1 VSDFKMNF
9 CSDNVTGVA
18 PEIMAALVEANRGA
32 AWPYGNDD
40 WTRRVE
46 ARLCDI
52 FERKVR
58 AFPVLTG
65 TAANALALATMA
77 PPYGA
82 ILAHEN
88 AHVMVDEC
96 GAPEFYSG
104 GAKMISV
111 GGAHG
116 KMTPELV
123 AAAIEHFRSTDPHQA
138 PLAAISL
145 TNTTESGT
153 VYHPEEVRAIAE
165 LARAEKMRV
174 HMDGARF
181 ANAVAALG
189 VAPKAVT
196 WEAGVDALSFGA
208 TKAGCMAAEC
218 VVFFDETL
226 ADSFEYRRMRAGHLA
241 SKMRF
246 VSAQLN
252 AFLADGLWL
261 KLAGHAN
268 AMAQRLAQGL
278 TRIPGTRLIHPVEAS
293 EIFVVLPAPVIAGL
307 RAAGAEF
314 YDWKMTFLGGAEPNL
329 IRLVTAW
336 DTDAAKVERF
346 LKVAA
351 EVAAKAA

>member
-1 VSDFKMNF
+1 MNF

-18 PEIMAALVEANRGA
+18 PEIMAALAAANHGA
-32 AWPYGNDD
+32 AGAYGNDD
-40 WTRRVE
+40 WTRKVE
-46 ARLCDI
+46 VQLSEV

-58 AFPVLTG
+58 AFPVATG
-65 TAANALALATMA
+65 TASNSLALATMA

-82 ILAHEN
+82 ILAHEA

-104 GAKMISV
+104 GAKLIPV
-111 GGAHG
+111 AGPNG
-116 KMTPELV
+116 KMSAEGV
-123 AAAIEHFRSTDPHQA
+123 AAAITRWRSTDPHQV

-145 TNTTESGT
+145 TNATESGT
-153 VYHPEEVRAIAE
+153 VYRPDEVRAIAE

-181 ANAVAALG
+181 ANAVASLG
-189 VAPKAVT
+189 VPAKAVT

-218 VVFFDETL
+218 VVFFDEKL
-226 ADSFEYRRMRAGHLA
+226 ADSFEYRRMRAGHLV

-252 AFLADGLWL
+252 AFFADGLWL
-261 KLAGHAN
+261 KMARHAN
-268 AMAQRLAQGL
+268 SMAQRLAQGL
-278 TRIPGTRLIHPVEAS
+278 GRIPGVRFTSPVEAN
-293 EIFVVLPAPVIAGL
+293 ELFVVLPPAVIAGL

-314 YDWKMTFLGGAEPNL
+314 YDWTGEPNL

-336 DTDAAKVERF
+336 DTDAAKVEQF
-346 LKVAA
+346 LKVAS

>member
-1 VSDFKMNF
+1 MNF

-18 PEIMAALVEANRGA
+18 PEIMEALAAANHGA

-40 WTRRVE
+40 WTRLVE
-46 ARLCDI
+46 VQLCDI

-58 AFPVLTG
+58 AFPVATG
-65 TAANALALATMA
+65 TASNSLALATMA

-82 ILAHEN
+82 ILAHDA

-104 GAKMISV
+104 GAKLIPV
-111 GGAHG
+111 AGEHG
-116 KMTPELV
+116 KMNAEGV
-123 AAAIEHFRSTDPHQA
+123 AAAITRWRSTDPHQV

-145 TNTTESGT
+145 TNATESGT
-153 VYHPEEVRAIAE
+153 VYRPDEVKAIAD

-181 ANAVAALG
+181 ANAVASLG
-189 VAPKAVT
+189 VPAKAVT

-218 VVFFDETL
+218 VVFFDEKL
-226 ADSFEYRRMRAGHLA
+226 ADSFEYRRMRAGHLV

-252 AFLADGLWL
+252 AFFADGLWL
-261 KLAGHAN
+261 KMARHAN
-268 AMAQRLAQGL
+268 SMAQRLAQGL
-278 TRIPGTRLIHPVEAS
+278 GRIPGARLRDPVEAN
-293 EIFVVLPAPVIAGL
+293 ELFVVLPPAVIAGP
-307 RAAGAEF
+307 RAAGGDF
-314 YDWKMTFLGGAEPNL
+314 YDWTGEPNL

-336 DTDAAKVERF
+336 DTDAAKVEKF
-346 LKVAA
+346 LKVAT

>member
-1 VSDFKMNF
+1 MNF

-18 PEIMAALVEANRGA
+18 PEIMQALAAANRGT

-40 WTRRVE
+40 WTRKVE
-46 ARLCDI
+46 VQLCDI

-58 AFPVLTG
+58 AFPVATG
-65 TAANALALATMA
+65 TASNSLALATMA
-77 PPYGA
+77 PPYSA
-82 ILAHEN
+82 ILAHDA

-111 GGAHG
+111 GGANG

-123 AAAIEHFRSTDPHQA
+123 AAAIARFRSTDPHQA
-138 PLAAISL
+138 PLAAISI
-145 TNTTESGT
+145 TNSTESGT
-153 VYHPEEVRAIAE
+153 VYRPEEVKAIAD
-165 LARAEKMRV
+165 LAKAEKMRV

-181 ANAVAALG
+181 ANAVASLG

-196 WEAGVDALSFGA
+196 WQAGVDALSFGA
-208 TKAGCMAAEC
+208 TKGGCMAAEC
-218 VVFFDETL
+218 VVFFDEAL
-226 ADSFEYRRMRAGHLA
+226 AQSFEYRRMRAGHLV

-252 AFLADGLWL
+252 AFFADGLWL
-261 KLAGHAN
+261 TMARHAN
-268 AMAQRLAQGL
+268 DMAQRLAQGL
-278 TRIPGTRLIHPVEAS
+278 QRIPGARIASPVDANEL
-293 EIFVVLPAPVIAGL
+293 FVVLPPEVIKGL
-307 RAAGAEF
+307 RDAGAEF
-314 YDWKMTFLGGAEPNL
+314 YDWIGEPNL

-336 DTDAAKVERF
+336 DTDAAKVEKF
-346 LKVAA
+346 LKVAG

>member
-1 VSDFKMNF
+1 MNF

-18 PEIMAALVEANRGA
+18 PEIMQALAEANHGT

-40 WTRRVE
+40 WTRRIE
-46 ARLCDI
+46 SQLAEI

-58 AFPVLTG
+58 AFPVATG
-65 TAANALALATMA
+65 TAANSLALATMC

-82 ILAHEN
+82 IFAHEA

-104 GAKMISV
+104 GAKLIPIA
-111 GGAHG
+111 GQHG
-116 KMTPELV
+116 KMTLEGV
-123 AAAIEHFRSTDPHQA
+123 AAAIARNRSTDPHQV

-145 TNTTESGT
+145 TNATESGT
-153 VYHPEEVRAIAE
+153 VYRPDEVRAIAGI
-165 LARAEKMRV
+165 ARAEGLRV

-181 ANAVAALG
+181 ANAMAFLG
-189 VAPKAVT
+189 VPAKAVT

-208 TKAGCMAAEC
+208 TKGGAMAAEM
-218 VVFFDETL
+218 VVFFDDTL
-226 ADSFEYRRMRAGHLA
+226 AESFAYRRMRAGQLV

-261 KLAGHAN
+261 KLARHAN

-278 TRIPGTRLIHPVEAS
+278 TRIPGARLAHPVEAN
-293 EIFVVLPAPVIAGL
+293 ELFVVLPAPVIAGL
-307 RAAGAEF
+307 REAGAEF
-314 YDWKMTFLGGAEPNL
+314 YDWAGEPNL

-336 DTDAAKVERF
+336 ETDPAKVERF
-346 LKVAA
+346 LKVAG

>member
-1 VSDFKMNF
+1 MNF

-18 PEIMAALVEANRGA
+18 PEIMQALAEANHGT

-40 WTRRVE
+40 WTRRIE
-46 ARLCDI
+46 SRLADI

-58 AFPVLTG
+58 AFPVATG
-65 TAANALALATMA
+65 TAANSLALACMC

-82 ILAHEN
+82 VLAHEA

-104 GAKMISV
+104 GAKLIPV
-111 GGAHG
+111 AGAHG
-116 KMTPELV
+116 KMTEAGV
-123 AAAIEHFRSTDPHQA
+123 AAALAKWRSSDPHQV

-145 TNTTESGT
+145 TNATESGT
-153 VYHPEEVRAIAE
+153 VYRPDEVRAIAR
-165 LARAEKMRV
+165 LAKAEGMRV

-181 ANAVAALG
+181 ANAMAFLG
-189 VAPKAVT
+189 VPAKAVT

-208 TKAGCMAAEC
+208 TKGGAMAAEM
-218 VVFFDETL
+218 VVFFDDKL
-226 ADSFEYRRMRAGHLA
+226 AESFAYRRMRAGHLV

-261 KLAGHAN
+261 KLARHAN

-278 TRIPGTRLIHPVEAS
+278 LRIPGARLRDPVEAN
-293 EIFVVLPAPVIAGL
+293 ELFVVLPAAVIAGL
-307 RAAGAEF
+307 REAGAEF
-314 YDWKMTFLGGAEPNL
+314 YDWPGEPNL

-336 DTDAAKVERF
+336 ETDPAKVERF
-346 LKVAA
+346 LKVAS
-351 EVAAKAA
+351 EVAARAA

>member
-1 VSDFKMNF
+1 MNF

-18 PEIMAALVEANRGA
+18 PEIMEALAAANHGA

-40 WTRRVE
+40 WTRKVE
-46 ARLCDI
+46 VQLADV

-58 AFPVLTG
+58 AFPVATG
-65 TAANALALATMA
+65 TASNSLALATMA

-82 ILAHEN
+82 ILAHDA

-104 GAKMISV
+104 GAKLIPV
-111 GGAHG
+111 AGEHG
-116 KMTPELV
+116 KMSADGV
-123 AAAIEHFRSTDPHQA
+123 AAAIARWRSTDPHQV

-145 TNTTESGT
+145 TNATESGT
-153 VYHPEEVRAIAE
+153 VYRPDEVKAIAD
-165 LARAEKMRV
+165 LARSEKMRV

-181 ANAVAALG
+181 ANAVASLG
-189 VAPKAVT
+189 VPAKAVT
-196 WEAGVDALSFGA
+196 WQAGVDALSFGA

-226 ADSFEYRRMRAGHLA
+226 ADSFEYRRMRAGHLV

-252 AFLADGLWL
+252 AFFTDGLWL
-261 KLAGHAN
+261 RMARHAN

-278 TRIPGTRLIHPVEAS
+278 GRIPGARLRDPVEAN
-293 EIFVVLPAPVIAGL
+293 ELFVVLPPAVIAGL

-314 YDWKMTFLGGAEPNL
+314 YDWSGEPNL

-336 DTDAAKVERF
+336 DTDAAKVEKF
-346 LKVAA
+346 LKLAQ
-351 EVAAKAA
+351 ELSHKAA

>member
-1 VSDFKMNF
+1 MNF

-18 PEIMAALVEANRGA
+18 PEIMAALGEANHGA
-32 AWPYGNDD
+32 AWPYGADD
-40 WTRRVE
+40 WTRKVE
-46 ARLCDI
+46 LQLADV

-58 AFPVLTG
+58 AFPVTTG
-65 TAANALALATMA
+65 TAANSLALATMA
-77 PPYGA
+77 PPYSA

-104 GAKMISV
+104 GAKLIPV
-111 GGAHG
+111 AGPHG
-116 KMTPELV
+116 KMSAELV
-123 AAAIEHFRSTDPHQA
+123 ASAIARWRSTDPHQV

-145 TNTTESGT
+145 TNATESGT
-153 VYHPEEVRAIAE
+153 VYRPDEVKAIAE

-181 ANAVAALG
+181 ANAVASLG
-189 VAPKAVT
+189 VPAGAVT

-208 TKAGCMAAEC
+208 TKAGCMAAEV

-226 ADSFEYRRMRAGHLA
+226 ADSFEYRRMRAGHLV

-252 AFLADGLWL
+252 AFLTDGLWL
-261 KLAGHAN
+261 KLARHAN

-278 TRIPGTRLIHPVEAS
+278 GRIPGVRFTSPVEAN
-293 EIFVVLPAPVIAGL
+293 EIFVVLPPAVIAGL

-314 YDWKMTFLGGAEPNL
+314 YDWTGEPNL

-336 DTDAAKVERF
+336 DTEPAKVELF
-346 LKVAA
+346 LKAA
-351 EVAAKAA
+351 DEAAAKAA

>member
-1 VSDFKMNF
+1 
-9 CSDNVTGVA
+9 VA

-40 WTRRVE
+40 WTRLVE
-46 ARLCDI
+46 VQLCDI

-58 AFPVLTG
+58 AFPVATG
-65 TAANALALATMA
+65 TASNALALATMA
-77 PPYGA
+77 PPYAA
-82 ILAHEN
+82 ILAHEA

-104 GAKMISV
+104 GAKLISV
-111 GGAHG
+111 AGANG
-116 KMTPELV
+116 KLSAEGVT
-123 AAAIEHFRSTDPHQA
+123 AAIERWRSTDPHQV

-145 TNTTESGT
+145 TNATESGT
-153 VYHPEEVRAIAE
+153 VYRPEEVQEIAD
-165 LARAEKMRV
+165 LARSEKMRV

-181 ANAVAALG
+181 ANAVASLG
-189 VAPKAVT
+189 VPAKAVT

-208 TKAGCMAAEC
+208 TTAGCMAAEC
-218 VVFFDETL
+218 VVFFDEKL
-226 ADSFEYRRMRAGHLA
+226 ADSFEYRRMRAGHLV

-252 AFLADGLWL
+252 AFFTDGLWL
-261 KLAGHAN
+261 KMAGHAN

-278 TRIPGTRLIHPVEAS
+278 GRIPGVRFASPVEAN
-293 EIFVVLPAPVIAGL
+293 ELFVVLPPAVIAGL

-314 YDWKMTFLGGAEPNL
+314 YDWTGEPNL

-336 DTDAAKVERF
+336 DTDAAKVEKF
-346 LKVAA
+346 LKVAGD
-351 EVAAKAA
+351 VAARAA

>member
-1 VSDFKMNF
+1 MSGMNF

-18 PEIMAALVEANRGA
+18 PEIMAALAEANRGTA
-32 AWPYGNDD
+32 AAYGADD
-40 WTRRVE
+40 WTRKIE
-46 ARLCDI
+46 GQLAEI

-58 AFPVLTG
+58 AFPVATG
-65 TAANALALATMA
+65 TASNSLALATMC

-82 ILAHEN
+82 IFAHEA

-104 GAKMISV
+104 GAKLMPIA
-111 GGAHG
+111 GAHG
-116 KMTPELV
+116 KMTPDIV
-123 AAAIEHFRSTDPHQA
+123 AAAIAKNRSQLPQQV

-145 TNTTESGT
+145 TNATESGT
-153 VYHPEEVRAIAE
+153 VYRPDEVRAIAE
-165 LARAEKMRV
+165 LARAENMRV

-181 ANAVAALG
+181 ANAVASLG

-196 WEAGVDALSFGA
+196 WEAGIDALSFGA

-218 VVFFDETL
+218 VVFFDDKL
-226 ADSFEYRRMRAGHLA
+226 AESFAYRRMRAGHLV

-261 KLAGHAN
+261 KMAGHAN

-278 TRIPGTRLIHPVEAS
+278 TGGPGRIPGARLVSPVEAN
-293 EIFVVLPAPVIAGL
+293 EIFVVLPPAVIAGL
-307 RAAGAEF
+307 REAGAEF
-314 YDWKMTFLGGAEPNL
+314 YDWAGEPNL

-336 DTDAAKVERF
+336 DTDPAKVERF
-346 LKVAA
+346 LNTAA
-351 EVAAKAA
+351 DLAAQAA